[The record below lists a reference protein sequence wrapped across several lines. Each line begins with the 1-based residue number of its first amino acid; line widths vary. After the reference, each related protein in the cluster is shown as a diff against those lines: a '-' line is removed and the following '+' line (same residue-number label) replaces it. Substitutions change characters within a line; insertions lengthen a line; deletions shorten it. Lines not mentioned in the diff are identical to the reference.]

1 MKKIISIIL
10 ILLLVFSLS
19 SCGNSSQDQIPSETQ
34 LPEPSVSADEDT
46 TQKEDASSKTEVI
59 HIASLKGPTS
69 MGLVDLYNKADQNAL
84 SYELIYEL
92 DGAAD

>member
-59 HIASLKGPTS
+59 HIASLKGPTPW
-69 MGLVDLYNKADQNAL
+69 VW
-84 SYELIYEL
+84 LICIIKQIKTL
-92 DGAAD
+92 CRMN